1 METLKDR
8 YNLKF
13 KWTVSK
19 AVNTYGYNICSL
31 FVNGQKVSSCNGGG
45 YDMQGTCLGDWIE
58 REFENELLQLKD
70 KFYGLTFHNPNWQP
84 SKEIIKKE
92 EEGKS
97 FGLERYQD
105 FYKQSSDLPT
115 EKHTIPVIDGACGVN
130 SVEKILKAV
139 GYQNSCIDYD
149 SGIYL
154 VERTINS
161 LN

>member
-1 METLKDR
+1 MEAIKDR

-70 KFYGLTFHNPNWQP
+70 NFYGLTFHNPNWQP
-84 SKEIIKKE
+84 AKEIIKKE

-97 FGLERYQD
+97 FGLERIQD

-115 EKHTIPVIDGACGVN
+115 EKHTIPVIDGASGIN

-154 VERTINS
+154 VERCKK
-161 LN
+161 

>member
-1 METLKDR
+1 MEILKDR

-45 YDMQGTCLGDWIE
+45 YDMQGTCLGEWIE
-58 REFENELLQLKD
+58 REFKDELLQLKD
-70 KFYGLTFHNPNWQP
+70 NFYGLTFHDPNWQP
-84 SKEIIKKE
+84 SKEIIKRE
-92 EEGKS
+92 EDGE
-97 FGLERYQD
+97 FCDLERYQD

-115 EKHTIPVIDGACGVN
+115 EKHTIPVINGAYGVN
-130 SVEKILKAV
+130 SVERILESV

-149 SGIYL
+149 KGIYL
-154 VERTINS
+154 VERTIES

>member
-58 REFENELLQLKD
+58 TEFEDELLQLKD
-70 KFYGLTFHNPNWQP
+70 NFYGLTFHNPNWQP
-84 SKEIIKKE
+84 SQEIIKRE

-97 FGLERYQD
+97 LGLERYQD
-105 FYKQSSDLPT
+105 FYKQSSKLPT
-115 EKHTIPVIDGACGVN
+115 EKHTIPLIDGACGVN
-130 SVEKILKAV
+130 SVENILKAV
-139 GYQNSCIDYD
+139 GYQKSCIDYD

-154 VERTINS
+154 VERTIDS

>member
-1 METLKDR
+1 METVKER

-45 YDMQGTCLGDWIE
+45 YDMQGTCLGEWIE
-58 REFENELLQLKD
+58 REFKDELLQLKE

-84 SKEIIKKE
+84 PKEIIKKE

-97 FGLERYQD
+97 FGLERIQD

-149 SGIYL
+149 KGIYL
-154 VERTINS
+154 VERTIDS

>member
-1 METLKDR
+1 METVKDR

-31 FVNGQKVSSCNGGG
+31 FVNGQKVSSCNGGN
-45 YDMQGTCLGDWIE
+45 YDMQGTCLGEWIE
-58 REFENELLQLKD
+58 REFKDELLQLKEN
-70 KFYGLTFHNPNWQP
+70 FYGVTFHNPNWQP
-84 SKEIIKKE
+84 SKEIIKRE

-97 FGLERYQD
+97 LGLERYQD
-105 FYKQSSDLPT
+105 FYKQSCKLPT
-115 EKHTIPVIDGACGVN
+115 EKHTIPVIDGACGVT

-154 VERTINS
+154 VERC
-161 LN
+161 

>member
-1 METLKDR
+1 MEILKDR

-31 FVNGQKVSSCNGGG
+31 FVNGQKVSSCNVGN

-58 REFENELLQLKD
+58 REFKNELLQLKEN
-70 KFYGLTFHNPNWQP
+70 FYGLTFHNPNWQP
-84 SKEIIKKE
+84 SQEIIKKE

-139 GYQNSCIDYD
+139 GYQKSCIDYD

-154 VERTINS
+154 VERD
-161 LN
+161 

>member
-58 REFENELLQLKD
+58 REFEDELLQLKD
-70 KFYGLTFHNPNWQP
+70 NFYGLTFHNPNWQP
-84 SKEIIKKE
+84 SQEIIKRE

-97 FGLERYQD
+97 LGLERYQD
-105 FYKQSSDLPT
+105 FYKQSSKLPT
-115 EKHTIPVIDGACGVN
+115 EKHTIPLIDGACGVN
-130 SVEKILKAV
+130 SVENILKAV
-139 GYQNSCIDYD
+139 GYQKSCIDYD

-154 VERTINS
+154 VERTIDS

>member
-45 YDMQGTCLGDWIE
+45 YDMQGTCLGDWLE
-58 REFENELLQLKD
+58 REFEDELLQLKD
-70 KFYGLTFHNPNWQP
+70 NFYGLTFHNPNWQP
-84 SKEIIKKE
+84 SQEIIKRE

-97 FGLERYQD
+97 LGLERYQD
-105 FYKQSSDLPT
+105 FYKQSSKLPT
-115 EKHTIPVIDGACGVN
+115 EKHTIPLIDGACGVN
-130 SVEKILKAV
+130 SVENILKAV
-139 GYQNSCIDYD
+139 GYQKSCIDYD

-154 VERTINS
+154 VERTIDS

>member
-1 METLKDR
+1 METVKER

-45 YDMQGTCLGDWIE
+45 NDMQGTCLGDWME
-58 REFENELLQLKD
+58 REVKNEPLQLKE
-70 KFYGLTFHNPNWQP
+70 KFYGLTFYNPN
-84 SKEIIKKE
+84 
-92 EEGKS
+92 
-97 FGLERYQD
+97 R
-105 FYKQSSDLPT
+105 QSSDLPTDLPT
-115 EKHTIPVIDGACGVN
+115 EKHTTPVIDGACGVN

-139 GYQNSCIDYD
+139 GYQNSCIDYE

-154 VERTINS
+154 VERTLNS

>member
-1 METLKDR
+1 MEILKDR

-13 KWTVSK
+13 KCSVSK

-31 FVNGQKVSSCNGGG
+31 FVNGQKVSSCNGGN

-84 SKEIIKKE
+84 PEEIIKKE

-149 SGIYL
+149 KGIYL
-154 VERTINS
+154 VERTIES

>member
-1 METLKDR
+1 METVKDR
-8 YNLKF
+8 YDLKF

-58 REFENELLQLKD
+58 REFKEELLQLKD
-70 KFYGLTFHNPNWQP
+70 IFYGLTFHNPN
-84 SKEIIKKE
+84 
-92 EEGKS
+92 
-97 FGLERYQD
+97 
-105 FYKQSSDLPT
+105 KQSIDLPSDLPT
-115 EKHTIPVIDGACGVN
+115 EKHTTPVIDGACGVN

-139 GYQNSCIDYD
+139 GYKNYCVDYD

-154 VERTINS
+154 VERD
-161 LN
+161 